1 MCLPPDHLR
10 PLSEE
15 NALRKIA
22 RPHSKVSIRL
32 TLKESPKRSSRLL
45 EVFHLFQLPPE
56 LPPTESS
63 KLETAVSNIRR
74 KQPTFSGFG
83 CHKL

>member
-1 MCLPPDHLR
+1 MRLPPDHLR

-15 NALRKIA
+15 NALRTIA
-22 RPHSKVSIRL
+22 WPRPRVSIRL
-32 TLKESPKRSSRLL
+32 TLKESPKRSSSLR
-45 EVFHLFQLPPE
+45 EVFHLFQSPPE

-63 KLETAVSNIRR
+63 KLKTAVSNIPC
-74 KQPTFSGFG
+74 KQVTFIGFG

>member
-15 NALRKIA
+15 NALRTIA
-22 RPHSKVSIRL
+22 WPHHRVSIQL
-32 TLKESPKRSSRLL
+32 TLEESPKRSSSLR
-45 EVFHLFQLPPE
+45 EVFHLVQSPPD
-56 LPPTESS
+56 LPPTDTS
-63 KLETAVSNIRR
+63 KLVTVVSNTTR
-74 KQPTFSGFG
+74 KQVTLIGFG

>member
-15 NALRKIA
+15 NAPRKIA
-22 RPHSKVSIRL
+22 RPHHRVSIRL
-32 TLKESPKRSSRLL
+32 TLKESPKRPSSLR
-45 EVFHLFQLPPE
+45 EVFHLIQSPPD
-56 LPPTESS
+56 LPPTDSS
-63 KLETAVSNIRR
+63 KLKTVVSNITC
-74 KQPTFSGFG
+74 KQATLIGFG